1 MLRTSTECLNLIK
14 VICIFF
20 SFILEGRL
28 FSIYGLWVWL
38 LFVGKMYRKLVCI
51 YRCSK
56 NYLQNNRKVCVGI
69 IIDK

>member
-56 NYLQNNRKVCVGI
+56 NYLQNTRKVCVGI

>member
-1 MLRTSTECLNLIK
+1 MY
-14 VICIFF
+14 FF

-28 FSIYGLWVWL
+28 FSIYGLWVCL

>member
-1 MLRTSTECLNLIK
+1 MY
-14 VICIFF
+14 FF

-56 NYLQNNRKVCVGI
+56 NYLQNKRKVCVGI

>member
-1 MLRTSTECLNLIK
+1 MY
-14 VICIFF
+14 FF

-69 IIDK
+69 IIDKIKRPRALQEVHAVFL